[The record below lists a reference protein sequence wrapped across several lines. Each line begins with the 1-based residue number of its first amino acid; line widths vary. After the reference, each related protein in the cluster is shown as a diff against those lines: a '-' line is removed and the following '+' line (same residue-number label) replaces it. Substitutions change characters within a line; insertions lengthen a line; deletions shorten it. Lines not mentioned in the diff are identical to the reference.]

1 MALKKIEGVDKVMLS
16 GMTAFVTTTG
26 EDVKMTRSTLRK
38 AFDASG
44 IKVERVRKMEIPAPK
59 EAYDLAITGG
69 T

>member
-1 MALKKIEGVDKVMLS
+1 M
-16 GMTAFVTTTG
+16 
-26 EDVKMTRSTLRK
+26 MTRSTLLK